1 MATNRVFLKQVK
13 LDKFRNYDVLSLDID
28 QRHVVLSG
36 ANGAGKTN
44 LLEAISFLSP
54 GRGMRRAV
62 SDTIANTHGDG
73 TWSVFAQM
81 EGMEGDVR
89 IGTGLQKTTIGLET
103 NRRIHIDGVQARANE
118 QLLDHSRIIWLTPAM
133 DGLFT
138 GPAGDRRRFMDRL
151 VLAIDPAH
159 GKRVSNYERTM
170 RNRNKLLREEMPD
183 ATWLDA
189 LEIQFAELATAI
201 TFARIELITLLSRV
215 IVENDDPN
223 SPFPDALISC
233 EGTLENLASEFSA
246 SDLEEQFL
254 QQLRT
259 SRRLDAAA
267 GRTLQGPHR
276 SDLIVHHRPKSMPA
290 ALCSTGEQ
298 KALLIGLLLAH
309 AKLVGELHGAAPIL
323 LLDEVA
329 AHLDAER
336 RSALYEMIDKLACQ
350 AWMTG
355 TDQSLFEAL
364 EDRAQCFNVANGEVH
379 PIRNG

>member
-13 LDKFRNYDVLSLDID
+13 LDKFRNYDALSLDID

-89 IGTGLQKTTIGLET
+89 IGTGLQKTAIGLET

-233 EGTLENLASEFSA
+233 EGTLENLAGEFAA

>member
-1 MATNRVFLKQVK
+1 MTSSNQVFLTQIK
-13 LDKFRNYDVLSLDID
+13 LHQFRNYDQLSLDLD
-28 QRHVVLSG
+28 HRHVVLSG
-36 ANGAGKTN
+36 SNGSGKTN
-44 LLEAISFLSP
+44 LLEAVSFLSP
-54 GRGMRRAV
+54 GRGMRRATYDAV
-62 SDTIANTHGDG
+62 AKTPGNG

-81 EGMEGDVR
+81 HGMAGDVS
-89 IGTGLQKTTIGLET
+89 IGTGLQEDTIGT
-103 NRRIHIDGVQARANE
+103 QSQRRIRIDGVQARATDE
-118 QLLDHSRIIWLTPAM
+118 LLDHSRILWLTPAM

-138 GPAGDRRRFMDRL
+138 GPAGDRRRFLDRL

-170 RNRNKLLREEMPD
+170 RNRNKILKDDMPD
-183 ATWLDA
+183 AAWLDA
-189 LEIQFAELATAI
+189 LEVQFAELATAI
-201 TFARIELITLLSRV
+201 AFARMELITLLSRV

-223 SPFPDALISC
+223 SPFPDALISM
-233 EGTLENLASEFSA
+233 EGLLENMAGEISA

-254 QQLRT
+254 RQLHA

-276 SDLIVHHRPKSMPA
+276 SDLLVHHRPKAMKA

-309 AKLVGELHGAAPIL
+309 AKLVGDMHGAAPIL

-329 AHLDAER
+329 AHLDSER
-336 RSALYEMIDKLACQ
+336 RAALYEMIDKLGCQ

-364 EDRAQCFNVANGEVH
+364 EGRAQCFNVANGVLD
-379 PIRNG
+379 PI

>member
-1 MATNRVFLKQVK
+1 MATNRVFLEQIK
-13 LDKFRNYDVLSLDID
+13 LDKFRNYDALSLDLD

-44 LLEAISFLSP
+44 LLEAVSFLSP
-54 GRGMRRAV
+54 GRGMRRAT

-81 EGMEGDVR
+81 QGLEGEVR
-89 IGTGLQKTTIGLET
+89 IGTGLQNSVIGLET
-103 NRRIHIDGVQARANE
+103 NRRIHIDGVQVRANE

-138 GPAGDRRRFMDRL
+138 GTAGDRRRFLDRL

-189 LEIQFAELATAI
+189 LEVQFAELATAI
-201 TFARIELITLLSRV
+201 AFARIELISLLSRV

-223 SPFPDALISC
+223 SPFPDALIAC
-233 EGTLENLASEFSA
+233 EGTLENLAGEISA

-276 SDLIVHHRPKSMPA
+276 SDLVVHHRPKAMPA

-309 AKLVGELHGAAPIL
+309 AKLVGDLHGAAPIL

-336 RSALYEMIDKLACQ
+336 RAALYDMIDKLGCQ

-379 PIRNG
+379 PI

>member
-13 LDKFRNYDVLSLDID
+13 LDKFRNYDALSLDID

-89 IGTGLQKTTIGLET
+89 IGTGLQKTAIGLET

-170 RNRNKLLREEMPD
+170 RNRNKLLREEIPD

-233 EGTLENLASEFSA
+233 EGTLENLAGEFAA

-329 AHLDAER
+329 AHLDVER

>member
-13 LDKFRNYDVLSLDID
+13 LDKFRNYDALSLDLD

-54 GRGMRRAV
+54 GRGMRRAA
-62 SDTIANTHGDG
+62 SDTIANTHSEG
-73 TWSVFAQM
+73 TWSVFAHM

-89 IGTGLQKTTIGLET
+89 IGTGLQKTAIGLET
-103 NRRIHIDGVQARANE
+103 NRRIHIEGVQVRANE

-138 GPAGDRRRFMDRL
+138 GAAGDRRRFLDRL

-201 TFARIELITLLSRV
+201 AFARVELIALLSRV

-233 EGTLENLASEFSA
+233 EGMLENLAGDISA

-254 QQLRT
+254 QQLRA

-276 SDLIVHHRPKSMPA
+276 SDLVVHHRPKAMPA

-329 AHLDAER
+329 AHLDIER
-336 RSALYEMIDKLACQ
+336 RAALYDMIDKLACQ

-379 PIRNG
+379 PI

>member
-1 MATNRVFLKQVK
+1 MTSSNRVFLSQIK
-13 LDKFRNYDVLSLDID
+13 LHQFRNYDRLSLDLD

-36 ANGAGKTN
+36 SNGAGKTN
-44 LLEAISFLSP
+44 LLEAVSFLSP
-54 GRGMRRAV
+54 GRGMRRATY
-62 SDTIANTHGDG
+62 DAIAKTPGDG

-81 EGMEGDVR
+81 HGLAGDVN
-89 IGTGLQKTTIGLET
+89 IGTGLQDDAIG
-103 NRRIHIDGVQARANE
+103 NQVQRRIRIDGVQVRANDE
-118 QLLDHSRIIWLTPAM
+118 LLEHSRILWLTPAM

-138 GPAGDRRRFMDRL
+138 GPAGDRRRFLDRL

-170 RNRNKLLREEMPD
+170 RNRNKILKDDMPD

-189 LEIQFAELATAI
+189 LEVQFAELATAI
-201 TFARIELITLLSRV
+201 AFARTELINLLSRV

-223 SPFPDALISC
+223 SPFPDALISID
-233 EGTLENLASEFSA
+233 GLLENLAGEVSA
-246 SDLEEQFL
+246 SDLEEQYL
-254 QQLRT
+254 NQLRS

-276 SDLIVHHRPKSMPA
+276 SDLVVHHRPKSMQA

-309 AKLVGELHGAAPIL
+309 AKLVGDMHGAAPIL

-329 AHLDAER
+329 AHLDIER
-336 RSALYEMIDKLACQ
+336 RAALYDMIDNLGCQ
-350 AWMTG
+350 AWLTG
-355 TDQSLFEAL
+355 TDHSLFEAL
-364 EDRAQCFNVANGEVH
+364 EDRAQCFKVANGVVD
-379 PIRNG
+379 PI

>member
-1 MATNRVFLKQVK
+1 MATNRVFLEQIK
-13 LDKFRNYDVLSLDID
+13 LDKFRNYDALSLDLD

-54 GRGMRRAV
+54 GRGMRRAT

-81 EGMEGDVR
+81 QGMEGEVR
-89 IGTGLQKTTIGLET
+89 IGTGLQNSAIGLET
-103 NRRIHIDGVQARANE
+103 NRRIHIEGVQVRANE
-118 QLLDHSRIIWLTPAM
+118 QLLDHSRILWLTPAM

-138 GPAGDRRRFMDRL
+138 GTAGDRRRFLDRL

-189 LEIQFAELATAI
+189 LEIQFAELAIAI
-201 TFARIELITLLSRV
+201 AFARIELTTLLSRV

-233 EGTLENLASEFSA
+233 EGTLENLAGEISA

-254 QQLRT
+254 QQLRS

-276 SDLIVHHRPKSMPA
+276 SDLVVHHRPKAMPA

-309 AKLVGELHGAAPIL
+309 AKLVGDLHGAAPIL

-336 RSALYEMIDKLACQ
+336 RAALYDMIDKLSCQ

-364 EDRAQCFNVANGEVH
+364 EDRAQCFDVANGEVH
-379 PIRNG
+379 PI

>member
-1 MATNRVFLKQVK
+1 M
-13 LDKFRNYDVLSLDID
+13 SLDID

-89 IGTGLQKTTIGLET
+89 IGTGLQKTAIGLET

-170 RNRNKLLREEMPD
+170 RNRNKILKDDMPD
-183 ATWLDA
+183 AAWLDA
-189 LEIQFAELATAI
+189 LEVQFAELATAI
-201 TFARIELITLLSRV
+201 AFARMELITLLSRV

-223 SPFPDALISC
+223 SPFPDALISM
-233 EGTLENLASEFSA
+233 EGLLENMAGEISA

-254 QQLRT
+254 HQLHA

-276 SDLIVHHRPKSMPA
+276 SDLLVHHRPKAMKA

-309 AKLVGELHGAAPIL
+309 AKLVGDMHGAAPIL

-329 AHLDAER
+329 AHLDSER
-336 RSALYEMIDKLACQ
+336 RAALYEMIDKLGCQ

-364 EDRAQCFNVANGEVH
+364 EGRAQCFNVANGVLD
-379 PIRNG
+379 PI